1 MTLEAAGGTW
11 EQPASDRTWSIETNG
26 INVVPDAERH
36 GRPSELFWV
45 WCAANISILAV
56 VYGVIIVSFGLNLWQ
71 SILSGVVGTL
81 LSFLLVGFVGVAGKR
96 SGAPTF
102 ALSRS
107 PFGLLGNVL
116 PTITSYLSLV
126 GWETVLVALATL
138 AVDSLLDRLGVAT
151 GTHTTVTAFLV
162 IAGVTIAVGLL
173 GHATIVR
180 IQTWFT
186 WAFALL
192 TVVFIALELPQ
203 VQWGKLADLPSGSWL
218 TGFLPATS
226 IVMAGLGISWA
237 NVGADYTRYL
247 PRASSSRA
255 VVGWTVLGSSVGPVV
270 LITFGVLLASRGT
283 GLSTSANP
291 LGDLAEPLP
300 TWFLVPYLLAA
311 AGGLVAGALLDIY
324 SSGLNLLTL
333 GLRRPRYQSVAID
346 GAIMILGNIYILF
359 IAEDFLGT
367 FQGFLLVLG
376 VPLAAWAA
384 VFLVDMA
391 TLRRD
396 GYDVRAL
403 YGGGAGEGLGER
415 RGGAPMGRTTPVGQ
429 AVNPAGVVAWLLG
442 VVAGLGLITSTT
454 KGFTWLGWW
463 AKGPFAGSSLGLLVA
478 FVVAGLLYGLWA
490 IPTARRTQ
498 ARPAIARS

>member
-1 MTLEAAGGTW
+1 MSLETTGQR
-11 EQPASDRTWSIETNG
+11 EQPGTDRTWSIETNG
-26 INVVPDAERH
+26 INPVPDDERH

-45 WCAANISILAV
+45 WFAANISVLAV
-56 VYGVIIVSFGLNLWQ
+56 VYGVIAVSFGLNVWQ
-71 SILSGVVGTL
+71 SILAGVAGTV

-96 SGAPTF
+96 SGVPTF
-102 ALSRS
+102 ALSRA
-107 PFGLLGNVL
+107 PFGRAGNVL
-116 PTITSYLSLV
+116 PTLTSYLSLV

-138 AVDSLLDRLGVAT
+138 AVDSMLDRLGVAT
-151 GTHTTVTAFLV
+151 GTHTTVIAFLV

-173 GHATIVR
+173 GHATIVT

-186 WAFALL
+186 WAFAIL
-192 TVVFIALELPQ
+192 TVVFIGLELPQ
-203 VQWGKLADLPSGSWL
+203 VEWSKLAHLPTGNWL

-226 IVMAGLGISWA
+226 IIMAGLGISWA
-237 NVGADYTRYL
+237 NAGADYTRYL
-247 PRASSSRA
+247 PRRSSSRG
-255 VVGWTVLGSSVGPVV
+255 VVGWTVLGCSIGPIV
-270 LITFGVLLASRGT
+270 LITFGVLLASKGT

-300 TWFLVPYLLAA
+300 TWFLVPYMLVA

-333 GLRRPRYQSVAID
+333 GVRLPRYQSVAID
-346 GAIMILGNIYILF
+346 GVLMILGNIYMLF
-359 IAEDFLGT
+359 IAKDFLGT

-384 VFLVDMA
+384 VFLVDLA

-403 YGGGAGEGLGER
+403 YGGAAGR
-415 RGGAPMGRTTPVGQ
+415 
-429 AVNPAGVVAWLLG
+429 AVNPAGVVAWLVG
-442 VVAGLGLITSTT
+442 VVIGLGLITSTT

-463 AKGPFAGSSLGLLVA
+463 AKGAFQGSSLGLLVA
-478 FVVAGLLYGLWA
+478 FFAAGLVYGLWA
-490 IPTARRTQ
+490 VPASRRP
-498 ARPAIARS
+498 RPHEQPAVGAPSS

>member
-1 MTLEAAGGTW
+1 MSLKATGQRG
-11 EQPASDRTWSIETNG
+11 QPDTDRTWSIETNG
-26 INVVPDAERH
+26 INAVPDEERH

-45 WCAANISILAV
+45 WFAANISVLAV
-56 VYGVIIVSFGLNLWQ
+56 VYGVIAVSFGLNVWQ
-71 SILSGVVGTL
+71 SILAGVVGTV

-96 SGAPTF
+96 SGVPTF
-102 ALSRS
+102 ALSRAA
-107 PFGLLGNVL
+107 FGRVGNVL
-116 PTITSYLSLV
+116 PTLTSYLSLV

-138 AVDSLLDRLGVAT
+138 AVDSMLDRLGVAT
-151 GTHTTVTAFLV
+151 GTHTTVIAFLV

-186 WAFALL
+186 WAFAIL
-192 TVVFIALELPQ
+192 TVGFIALELPQ
-203 VQWGKLADLPSGSWL
+203 VEWSKLADLPAGNWL

-226 IVMAGLGISWA
+226 IIMAGLGISWA
-237 NVGADYTRYL
+237 NAAADYTRYL
-247 PRASSSRA
+247 PPRSSSRA
-255 VVGWTVLGSSVGPVV
+255 VVGWTVLGCSIGPIV

-291 LGDLAEPLP
+291 LGDLADPLP
-300 TWFLVPYLLAA
+300 TWFLVPYMLVA

-333 GLRRPRYQSVAID
+333 GVRLPRYQSVAID
-346 GAIMILGNIYILF
+346 GVLMILGNIYMLF
-359 IAEDFLGT
+359 ISKDFLGT

-384 VFLVDMA
+384 VFLVDLA

-396 GYDVRAL
+396 GYDVPAL
-403 YGGGAGEGLGER
+403 YGGAG
-415 RGGAPMGRTTPVGQ
+415 GR
-429 AVNPAGVVAWLLG
+429 AVNPAGVIAWLIG
-442 VVAGLGLITSTT
+442 VVVGLGLITSTT

-463 AKGPFAGSSLGLLVA
+463 AKGAFQGSSLGLLVA
-478 FVVAGLLYGLWA
+478 FVAAGLVYGLWA
-490 IPTARRTQ
+490 VPAARRPQ
-498 ARPAIARS
+498 FQEQPAVGAPSS

>member
-1 MTLEAAGGTW
+1 MARLGDRRRTAPMSVEATGDSR
-11 EQPASDRTWSIETNG
+11 EQPATDRTWSIETNG

-45 WCAANISILAV
+45 WFAANISILAV

-71 SILSGVVGTL
+71 SILSGVVGTV

-138 AVDSLLDRLGVAT
+138 AVDSLLDRLGVST
-151 GTHTTVTAFLV
+151 GTHTTVIAFLV
-162 IAGVTIAVGLL
+162 IAGVTILVGLL

-186 WAFALL
+186 WAFAVL

-203 VQWGKLADLPSGSWL
+203 VEWGKLADLPSGSWL

-247 PRASSSRA
+247 PTASSARG
-255 VVGWTVLGSSVGPVV
+255 VVGWTVLGSSIGPVV
-270 LITFGVLLASRGT
+270 LITF
-283 GLSTSANP
+283 
-291 LGDLAEPLP
+291 
-300 TWFLVPYLLAA
+300 
-311 AGGLVAGALLDIY
+311 GALLDIY

-333 GLRRPRYQSVAID
+333 GVRLPRYQSVAID
-346 GAIMILGNIYILF
+346 GVIMILGNIYMLF
-359 IAEDFLGT
+359 IAKDFLGT

-391 TLRRD
+391 TLRRG

-403 YGGGAGEGLGER
+403 YRGPPEGS
-415 RGGAPMGRTTPVGQ
+415 GQ
-429 AVNPAGVVAWLLG
+429 AVNAAGVVAWLIG
-442 VVAGLGLITSTT
+442 VVVGLGLITSTT
-454 KGFTWLGWW
+454 AGFTWLGWW
-463 AKGPFAGSSLGLLVA
+463 AKGAFAGSSLGLLVA
-478 FVVAGLLYGLWA
+478 FLVAGAVYGLWA
-490 IPTARRTQ
+490 TPARRAQ
-498 ARPAIARS
+498 GRRPAQAP

>member
-1 MTLEAAGGTW
+1 MSVQATDQSRG
-11 EQPASDRTWSIETNG
+11 QPASDRTWSIETNG
-26 INVVPDAERH
+26 INVVPDSERH
-36 GRPSELFWV
+36 GTPFELFWV

-56 VYGVIIVSFGLNLWQ
+56 VYGVIIVSFGLSLWQ
-71 SILSGVVGTL
+71 SVLAGVTGTV
-81 LSFLLVGFVGVAGKR
+81 LSFLLVGFVSLAGKR

-102 ALSRS
+102 ALSRA
-107 PFGLLGNVL
+107 PFGLVGNVL
-116 PTITSYLSLV
+116 PTLTSYLSLV

-138 AVDSLLDRLGVAT
+138 AVNSMLDRLGVAT
-151 GTHTTVTAFLV
+151 GTRTTVIAFLI
-162 IAGVTIAVGLL
+162 IAAVTILVGLL
-173 GHATIVR
+173 GHATIVT

-186 WAFALL
+186 WAFAVL
-192 TVVFIALELPQ
+192 TVVFIGLEVSQ
-203 VQWGKLADLPSGSWL
+203 IEWGKLTHLPSGSWL

-237 NVGADYTRYL
+237 NAGADYSRYL
-247 PRASSSRA
+247 PRESSSRG
-255 VVGWTVLGSSVGPVV
+255 VVGWTVFGSSIGPVL

-300 TWFLVPYLLAA
+300 TWFLVPYMLVA

-333 GLRRPRYQSVAID
+333 GVRLPRYQSVAID
-346 GAIMILGNIYILF
+346 GVIMILGNIYMLF
-359 IAEDFLGT
+359 ISKDFLGT

-396 GYDVRAL
+396 GYDEREL
-403 YGGGAGEGLGER
+403 YAGPS
-415 RGGAPMGRTTPVGQ
+415 RGGSARPV
-429 AVNPAGVVAWLLG
+429 NLAGVVAWLVG
-442 VVAGLGLITSTT
+442 VTVGLGLITSTT
-454 KGFTWLGWW
+454 TGFTWLGWW
-463 AKGPFAGSSLGLLVA
+463 AKGAFAGSSLGLLVA
-478 FVVAGLLYGLWA
+478 FLVAGALYGAWA
-490 IPTARRTQ
+490 APAARRGQSRRAAQ
-498 ARPAIARS
+498 APGS

>member
-1 MTLEAAGGTW
+1 MARLGDRRRTAPMSVEATGDSR
-11 EQPASDRTWSIETNG
+11 EQPATDRTWSIETNG

-45 WCAANISILAV
+45 WFAANISILAV

-71 SILSGVVGTL
+71 SILSGVVGTV

-138 AVDSLLDRLGVAT
+138 AVDSLLDRLGVST
-151 GTHTTVTAFLV
+151 GTHTTVIAFLV
-162 IAGVTIAVGLL
+162 IAGVTILVGLL

-186 WAFALL
+186 WAFAVL

-203 VQWGKLADLPSGSWL
+203 VEWGKLADLPSGSWL

-247 PRASSSRA
+247 PTASSARG
-255 VVGWTVLGSSVGPVV
+255 VVGWTVLGSSIGPVV
-270 LITFGVLLASRGT
+270 LITFGVRL
-283 GLSTSANP
+283 
-291 LGDLAEPLP
+291 
-300 TWFLVPYLLAA
+300 
-311 AGGLVAGALLDIY
+311 
-324 SSGLNLLTL
+324 
-333 GLRRPRYQSVAID
+333 PRYQSVAID
-346 GAIMILGNIYILF
+346 GVIMILGNIYMLF
-359 IAEDFLGT
+359 IAKDFLGT

-384 VFLVDMA
+384 VFLVDLA

-403 YGGGAGEGLGER
+403 YAGGEATAR
-415 RGGAPMGRTTPVGQ
+415 
-429 AVNPAGVVAWLLG
+429 AVNPGGVVAWLVG

-454 KGFTWLGWW
+454 RGFTWLGWW
-463 AKGPFAGSSLGLLVA
+463 AKGAFAGSSLGLLVA

-490 IPTARRTQ
+490 VPTARRTQ
-498 ARPAIARS
+498 ARPPAVQAPSS

>member
-1 MTLEAAGGTW
+1 MSVEATGDSR

-71 SILSGVVGTL
+71 SILAGVVGTV

-107 PFGLLGNVL
+107 PFGLIGNVL

-151 GTHTTVTAFLV
+151 GTHTTVIAFLV
-162 IAGVTIAVGLL
+162 IAGVTIVVGLL
-173 GHATIVR
+173 GHATIVA

-192 TVVFIALELPQ
+192 TIVFIALELPQ
-203 VQWGKLADLPSGSWL
+203 VEWGKLADLPSGSWL

-247 PRASSSRA
+247 PRAASSRGI
-255 VVGWTVLGSSVGPVV
+255 VGWTVLGSSIGPLV
-270 LITFGVLLASRGT
+270 LITFGVLLASKGT

-300 TWFLVPYLLAA
+300 TWFLVPYLLVA

-324 SSGLNLLTL
+324 SSGLNLLAL
-333 GLRRPRYQSVAID
+333 GVRLPRYQSVAID
-346 GAIMILGNIYILF
+346 GVIMILGNIYMLF
-359 IAEDFLGT
+359 IAKDFLGT

-384 VFLVDMA
+384 VFLVDLA

-403 YGGGAGEGLGER
+403 YAGGPEGSAR
-415 RGGAPMGRTTPVGQ
+415 
-429 AVNPAGVVAWLLG
+429 AVNPAGVVAWLAG
-442 VVAGLGLITSTT
+442 VVVGLGLITSTT
-454 KGFTWLGWW
+454 TGFTWLGWW
-463 AKGPFAGSSLGLLVA
+463 AKGAFAGSSLGLLVA
-478 FVVAGLLYGLWA
+478 FVVAGLVYGVWA
-490 IPTARRTQ
+490 APAARRGQTRRPAVQ
-498 ARPAIARS
+498 ARSS